1 MRIKITLYSILLQ
14 ERTRTH
20 ETQQQVPKSAAG
32 AGALLHRTA
41 HLGFRRHPPPNEF
54 LSGGSGTQDDPWLIS
69 TAADLKALADY
80 INSGN
85 AADCDADAD
94 VCGGIGNFHGYYF
107 KQTADIDLQGI
118 ENWEPIGYSGGDN
131 LYFAGNYDGGN
142 YKICNAV
149 STGKQDSEGYST
161 AGIFGWVAFG
171 SVSNLHVEN
180 ATFSASGNQTYAFVG
195 GLAAVANFATITNCS
210 VTDSTLISST
220 TSYNTSAGG
229 FVGDSGNSVFS
240 QCAATGNQVN
250 STSYSGGF
258 LGELDDDDSDGASPS
273 SFTDCYVASSSV
285 TSGST
290 DSCDVGIAGGFCGSV
305 TNENLILENCFVF
318 NTNIAISDEN
328 RATLNSV
335 GIFAGRLNTN
345 GSSYTAKVTIT
356 NCYYG
361 KNRLVLGS
369 SGDSVDVDHNLEKT
383 AEEFAD
389 GTVTGLLGSSF
400 ANGGGFPIL
409 GSSPADYTAVD
420 AALAEANELD
430 RTLYTDLSAVDTAV
444 ANVVR
449 GYGIARQS
457 EVDAMAQAIRD
468 AVKNLVLKGADY
480 TAVDA
485 AIAKANALNK
495 DDYTNFTAVQAAIDA
510 VDRTKDITQQSE
522 VDAMAAAIQS
532 ALAALE
538 KKPAPTAAPTAV
550 PTAAPTQAPQ
560 ESTAPA
566 ATQAPTPAPTTAPTA
581 APTAT
586 PAPQAVS
593 AIPATGD
600 GANIALLWVMLVV
613 SGGAALWIGRKKG

>member
-1 MRIKITLYSILLQ
+1 MTLYSILLQ
-14 ERTRTH
+14 ERTRPH

-80 INSGN
+80 INSGK
-85 AADCDADAD
+85 AADCDIDG
-94 VCGGIGNFHGYYF
+94 CGEDIGNFHGYYF
-107 KQTADIDLQGI
+107 KQTADIDLQGAA
-118 ENWEPIGYSGGDN
+118 WDPIGYSDESGF
-131 LYFAGNYDGGN
+131 YFSGHYDGGN
-142 YKICNAV
+142 HVIRNAV
-149 STGKQDSEGYST
+149 SSGITDNGYT
-161 AGIFGWVAFG
+161 LAGIFGSVYFG
-171 SVSNLHVEN
+171 SISNLHIENVE
-180 ATFSASGNQTYAFVG
+180 FSAEGNNKQAFAG
-195 GLAAVANFATITNCS
+195 GLAGIVLDSEITNCS
-210 VTDSTLISST
+210 VSGSKLSS
-220 TSYNTSAGG
+220 SRAPSNSNRAGG
-229 FVGDSGNSVFS
+229 LVGLSSVGKFTK
-240 QCAATGNQVN
+240 CASVNNQIQ
-250 STSYSGGF
+250 SSEYCGGF
-258 LGELDDDDSDGASPS
+258 IGELDDSYASGSS
-273 SFTDCYVASSSV
+273 SFTDCYVANSTVTASSSNV
-285 TSGST
+285 QNSN
-290 DSCDVGIAGGFCGSV
+290 CVGGFCGQV
-305 TNENLILENCFVF
+305 TEEILSLTNCFIYNTQVSIAADSQYNF
-318 NTNIAISDEN
+318 N
-328 RATLNSV
+328 RV
-335 GIFAGRLNTN
+335 GAFVGCLQTN
-345 GSSYTAKVTIT
+345 GSDYTAKIFTT
-356 NCYYG
+356 NCYQGNVTVTPGRY
-361 KNRLVLGS
+361 NTLTEDTS
-369 SGDSVDVDHNLEKT
+369 TEKT

-400 ANGGGFPIL
+400 ANGSGFPIL

-420 AALAEANELD
+420 AALTKAA
-430 RTLYTDLSAVDTAV
+430 DTAQNRDDYTNFSDV
-444 ANVVR
+444 DAAVNAVVR
-449 GYGIARQS
+449 GYDRTHQS
-457 EVDAMAQAIRD
+457 EVDAMAQAILNALEHLTR
-468 AVKNLVLKGADY
+468 KGADY

-495 DDYTNFTAVQAAIDA
+495 DDYTNFAAVQAAIDA

-522 VDAMAAAIQS
+522 VDAMAADIQR

-613 SGGAALWIGRKKG
+613 SGGVALWIGRKKG

>member
-1 MRIKITLYSILLQ
+1 M
-14 ERTRTH
+14 
-20 ETQQQVPKSAAG
+20 
-32 AGALLHRTA
+32 
-41 HLGFRRHPPPNEF
+41 
-54 LSGGSGTQDDPWLIS
+54 SGGSGTQDDPWLIS
-69 TAADLKALADY
+69 TAADLKALAD
-80 INSGN
+80 ILNSGN
-85 AADCDADAD
+85 ASTYDAHGDDCGA
-94 VCGGIGNFHGYYF
+94 GNFHGYYF

-118 ENWEPIGYSGGDN
+118 ENWEPIGYNGST
-131 LYFAGNYDGGN
+131 YFAGNYDGNG
-142 YKICNAV
+142 YIIRNAK
-149 STGKQDSEGYST
+149 STGKVDVDGYAT

-171 SVSNLHVEN
+171 SVSNLYIEN
-180 ATFSASGNQTYAFVG
+180 VTFSAAGDGNYAYAG
-195 GLAAVANFATITNCS
+195 GLAGTVYASEITNCS
-210 VTDSTLISST
+210 VSNSKISST
-220 TSYNTSAGG
+220 ATYNSNNCAGG
-229 FVGDSGNSVFS
+229 LAGYFVGSTFSKCAANNNSV
-240 QCAATGNQVN
+240 T

-258 LGELDDDDSDGASPS
+258 VGEQDDDYEGVDASK
-273 SFTDCYVASSSV
+273 FVDCYVA
-285 TSGST
+285 GST
-290 DSCDVGIAGGFCGSV
+290 VNVSSPNSNGFSMAGGFCGEV
-305 TNENLILENCFVF
+305 TGDVLDLTNCFVYDTAVSVTAD
-318 NTNIAISDEN
+318 NMT
-328 RATLNSV
+328 TLNSI
-335 GIFAGRLNTN
+335 GIFAGNLYKNSPYSAKITTN
-345 GSSYTAKVTIT
+345 

-361 KNRLVLGS
+361 KVTLTPGS
-369 SGDSVDVDHNLEKT
+369 NNEPVKDTSTEKT
-383 AEEFAD
+383 AEEFAN
-389 GTVTGLLGSSF
+389 GTVANLLGEAF
-400 ANGGGFPIL
+400 ANGNGFPVL

-420 AALAEANELD
+420 AALAKANELD

-485 AIAKANALNK
+485 AITKANALNP
-495 DDYTNFTAVQAAIDA
+495 DDYTNFAAVQTAIDA
-510 VDRTKDITQQSE
+510 VDRTKDITKQSE

-593 AIPATGD
+593 TIPATGD

>member
-1 MRIKITLYSILLQ
+1 MTLYSILLQ

-80 INSGN
+80 INSGK
-85 AADCDADAD
+85 AIDCDIDG
-94 VCGGIGNFHGYYF
+94 CGEDIGNFHGYYF
-107 KQTADIDLQGI
+107 KQTADIDLQGAA
-118 ENWEPIGYSGGDN
+118 WDPIGYSDESGF
-131 LYFAGNYDGGN
+131 YFSGHYDGGN
-142 YKICNAV
+142 HVIRNAV
-149 STGKQDSEGYST
+149 SSGITDNGYT
-161 AGIFGWVAFG
+161 LAGIFGSVYFG
-171 SVSNLHVEN
+171 SISNLHIEKVE
-180 ATFSASGNQTYAFVG
+180 FSAVGGNDQAFAG
-195 GLAAVANFATITNCS
+195 GLAGIVLDSEIANCS
-210 VTDSTLISST
+210 VSGSKLSSSRAPFNNNRAGGLVGLSSGGKFT
-220 TSYNTSAGG
+220 KCASVNNEIRATSYCGG
-229 FVGDSGNSVFS
+229 FVG
-240 QCAATGNQVN
+240 
-250 STSYSGGF
+250 
-258 LGELDDDDSDGASPS
+258 ELDDSYANGSS
-273 SFTDCYVASSSV
+273 SFTDCYVSNSTVTASS
-285 TSGST
+285 TNAQ
-290 DSCDVGIAGGFCGSV
+290 DSNCVGGFCGQV
-305 TNENLILENCFVF
+305 TEEILSLTNCFIY
-318 NTNIAISDEN
+318 NTQVSIAADSQYNFDGTG
-328 RATLNSV
+328 AFV
-335 GIFAGRLNTN
+335 GYLQTN
-345 GSSYTAKVTIT
+345 GGSYTAKIDIT

-361 KNRLVLGS
+361 KINLVPGR
-369 SGDSVDVDHNLEKT
+369 SGISNSVYVDDERELEKT

-444 ANVVR
+444 ANVAR

-485 AIAKANALNK
+485 AITKANALNP
-495 DDYTNFTAVQAAIDA
+495 DDYTNFAAVQTAIDA
-510 VDRTKDITQQSE
+510 VDRTKDITKQSE

>member
-1 MRIKITLYSILLQ
+1 MTLYSILLQ
-14 ERTRTH
+14 ERTRPH
-20 ETQQQVPKSAAG
+20 ETQQQVPKSAAD

-41 HLGFRRHPPPNEF
+41 YLGFRRHPPPNEF

-80 INSGN
+80 VNNGD
-85 AADCDADAD
+85 ATDCDADAD
-94 VCGGIGNFHGYYF
+94 VCGGVGNFHGYYF
-107 KQTADIDLQGI
+107 KQTADIDLQGV
-118 ENWEPIGYSGGDN
+118 EWDPIGYSDESGF
-131 LYFAGNYDGGN
+131 YFSGHYDGGN
-142 YKICNAV
+142 HVIRNAV
-149 STGKQDSEGYST
+149 SSGITDNGYT
-161 AGIFGWVAFG
+161 LAGIFGSVYFG
-171 SVSNLHVEN
+171 SISNLHIENVE
-180 ATFSASGNQTYAFVG
+180 FSAEGNNKQAFAG
-195 GLAAVANFATITNCS
+195 GLAGIVLDSEITNCS
-210 VTDSTLISST
+210 VSGSKLSS
-220 TSYNTSAGG
+220 SRAPSNSNRAGG
-229 FVGDSGNSVFS
+229 LVGLSSVGKFTK
-240 QCAATGNQVN
+240 CASVNNQIQ
-250 STSYSGGF
+250 SSEYCGGF
-258 LGELDDDDSDGASPS
+258 IGELDDSYANGSS
-273 SFTDCYVASSSV
+273 SFTDCYVANSTVTASSSNV
-285 TSGST
+285 QNSN
-290 DSCDVGIAGGFCGSV
+290 CVGGFCGQV
-305 TNENLILENCFVF
+305 TEEILSLTNCFIYNTQVSIAADSQYNF
-318 NTNIAISDEN
+318 N
-328 RATLNSV
+328 RV
-335 GIFAGRLNTN
+335 GAFVGCLQTN
-345 GSSYTAKVTIT
+345 GGSYTAKIFTT
-356 NCYYG
+356 NCYQGNVTVTPGRY
-361 KNRLVLGS
+361 NTLTEDTS
-369 SGDSVDVDHNLEKT
+369 TEKT
-383 AEEFAD
+383 AEEFAN
-389 GTVTGLLGSSF
+389 GTVANRLGEAF
-400 ANGGGFPIL
+400 TNGNGFPVL

-468 AVKNLVLKGADY
+468 ALAHLTRKGADY

-485 AIAKANALNK
+485 AITKANALNK
-495 DDYTNFTAVQAAIDA
+495 DDYTNFAAVQAAIDA

-522 VDAMAAAIQS
+522 VDTMAADIQR

>member
-1 MRIKITLYSILLQ
+1 M
-14 ERTRTH
+14 
-20 ETQQQVPKSAAG
+20 
-32 AGALLHRTA
+32 
-41 HLGFRRHPPPNEF
+41 
-54 LSGGSGTQDDPWLIS
+54 SGGNGTQDAPWLIS
-69 TAADLKALADY
+69 TAADLKALAD
-80 INSGN
+80 ILNSGN
-85 AADCDADAD
+85 ASTYDAHGDDCGA
-94 VCGGIGNFHGYYF
+94 GNFHGYYF

-118 ENWEPIGYSGGDN
+118 ENWEPIGYNGST
-131 LYFAGNYDGGN
+131 YFAGNYDGNG
-142 YKICNAV
+142 YIIRNAK
-149 STGKQDSEGYST
+149 STGKVDVDGYAT

-171 SVSNLHVEN
+171 SVSNLHIEN
-180 ATFSASGNQTYAFVG
+180 ITFSAAGDGNYAYAG
-195 GLAAVANFATITNCS
+195 GLAGTVYASEITNCS
-210 VTDSTLISST
+210 VSNSKISST
-220 TSYNTSAGG
+220 ATYNSNNCAGG
-229 FVGDSGNSVFS
+229 LAGYFVGSTFSKCAANNNSV
-240 QCAATGNQVN
+240 T

-258 LGELDDDDSDGASPS
+258 VGEQDDDYEGVDASK
-273 SFTDCYVASSSV
+273 FVDCYVA
-285 TSGST
+285 GST
-290 DSCDVGIAGGFCGSV
+290 VNVSSPNSNGFSMAGGFCGEV
-305 TNENLILENCFVF
+305 TGDVLDLTNCFVYDTAVSVTAD
-318 NTNIAISDEN
+318 NMT
-328 RATLNSV
+328 TLNSI
-335 GIFAGRLNTN
+335 GIFAGNLYKNSPYSAKITTN
-345 GSSYTAKVTIT
+345 

-361 KNRLVLGS
+361 KVTLTPGS
-369 SGDSVDVDHNLEKT
+369 NNEPVKDTSTEKT

-400 ANGGGFPIL
+400 ANGNGFPIL

-457 EVDAMAQAIRD
+457 EVVAMAQAIRD

-485 AIAKANALNK
+485 AITKANALNP
-495 DDYTNFTAVQAAIDA
+495 DDYTNFAAVQTAIDA

-581 APTAT
+581 APAAT

>member
-1 MRIKITLYSILLQ
+1 M
-14 ERTRTH
+14 
-20 ETQQQVPKSAAG
+20 
-32 AGALLHRTA
+32 
-41 HLGFRRHPPPNEF
+41 
-54 LSGGSGTQDDPWLIS
+54 SGGSGTQDDPWLIS
-69 TAADLKALADY
+69 TAADLKALAD
-80 INSGN
+80 ILNSGN
-85 AADCDADAD
+85 ASTYDAHGDDCGA
-94 VCGGIGNFHGYYF
+94 GNFHGYYF

-118 ENWEPIGYSGGDN
+118 ENWEPIGYNGST
-131 LYFAGNYDGGN
+131 YFAGNYDGNG
-142 YKICNAV
+142 YIIRNAK
-149 STGKQDSEGYST
+149 STGKVDVDGYAT

-171 SVSNLHVEN
+171 SVSNLHIEN
-180 ATFSASGNQTYAFVG
+180 VTFSAAGDGNYAYAG
-195 GLAAVANFATITNCS
+195 GLAGTVYASEITNCS
-210 VTDSTLISST
+210 VSNSKISST
-220 TSYNTSAGG
+220 ATYNSNNCAGG
-229 FVGDSGNSVFS
+229 LAGYFVGSTFSKCAANNNSV
-240 QCAATGNQVN
+240 T

-258 LGELDDDDSDGASPS
+258 VGEQDDDYEGVDASK
-273 SFTDCYVASSSV
+273 FVDCYVA
-285 TSGST
+285 GST
-290 DSCDVGIAGGFCGSV
+290 VNVSSPNSNGFSMAGGFCGEV
-305 TNENLILENCFVF
+305 TGDVLDLTNCFVYDTAVSVTAD
-318 NTNIAISDEN
+318 NMT
-328 RATLNSV
+328 TLNSI
-335 GIFAGRLNTN
+335 GIFAGNLYKNSPYSAKITTN
-345 GSSYTAKVTIT
+345 

-361 KNRLVLGS
+361 KVALTPGS
-369 SGDSVDVDHNLEKT
+369 NNEPVKDTSTEKT

-400 ANGGGFPIL
+400 ANGSGFPIL

-420 AALAEANELD
+420 AALTKAA
-430 RTLYTDLSAVDTAV
+430 DTAQNRDDYTNFSDV
-444 ANVVR
+444 DAAVNAVVR
-449 GYGIARQS
+449 GYDRTHQS

-485 AIAKANALNK
+485 AITKANALNK
-495 DDYTNFTAVQAAIDA
+495 DDYTNFAAVQAAIDA
-510 VDRTKDITQQSE
+510 VDRTKDITQQSK

>member
-1 MRIKITLYSILLQ
+1 M
-14 ERTRTH
+14 
-20 ETQQQVPKSAAG
+20 
-32 AGALLHRTA
+32 
-41 HLGFRRHPPPNEF
+41 
-54 LSGGSGTQDDPWLIS
+54 SGGNGTQDDPWLIS
-69 TAADLKALADY
+69 TAADLKALAD
-80 INSGN
+80 ILNSGN
-85 AADCDADAD
+85 ASTYDAHGDDCGA
-94 VCGGIGNFHGYYF
+94 GNFHGYYF

-118 ENWEPIGYSGGDN
+118 ENWEPIGYNGST
-131 LYFAGNYDGGN
+131 YFAGNYDGNG
-142 YKICNAV
+142 YIIRNAK
-149 STGKQDSEGYST
+149 STGKVDVDGYAT

-171 SVSNLHVEN
+171 SVSNLHIEN
-180 ATFSASGNQTYAFVG
+180 VTFSAAGDGNYAYAG
-195 GLAAVANFATITNCS
+195 GLAGTVYASEITNCS
-210 VTDSTLISST
+210 VSNSKISST
-220 TSYNTSAGG
+220 ATYNSNNCAGG
-229 FVGDSGNSVFS
+229 LAGYFVGSTFSKCAANNNSV
-240 QCAATGNQVN
+240 T

-258 LGELDDDDSDGASPS
+258 VGEQDDDYEGVDASK
-273 SFTDCYVASSSV
+273 FVDCYVA
-285 TSGST
+285 GST
-290 DSCDVGIAGGFCGSV
+290 VNVSSPNSNGFSMAGGFCGEV
-305 TNENLILENCFVF
+305 TGDVLDLTNCFVYDTAVSVTTD
-318 NTNIAISDEN
+318 NMT
-328 RATLNSV
+328 TLNSI
-335 GIFAGRLNTN
+335 GIFAGNLYKNSPYSAKITTN
-345 GSSYTAKVTIT
+345 

-361 KNRLVLGS
+361 KVTLTPGS
-369 SGDSVDVDHNLEKT
+369 NNEPVKDTSTEKT

-389 GTVTGLLGSSF
+389 GTVANLLGEAF
-400 ANGGGFPIL
+400 ANGNGFPIL

-485 AIAKANALNK
+485 AITKANALNK
-495 DDYTNFTAVQAAIDA
+495 DDYTNFAAVQAAIDA

-522 VDAMAAAIQS
+522 VDAMAADIQR

-538 KKPAPTAAPTAV
+538 KKPAPTAAPTTV

>member
-80 INSGN
+80 INDDTHPAN
-85 AADCDADAD
+85 AYDADG
-94 VCGGIGNFHGYYF
+94 CGLGNFHGYYF
-107 KQTADIDLQGI
+107 KQTADIDLQGAA
-118 ENWEPIGYSGGDN
+118 WDPIGYSDESHF
-131 LYFAGNYDGGN
+131 YFSGHYDGGN
-142 YKICNAV
+142 HVIRNAV
-149 STGKQDSEGYST
+149 SSGITDNGYT
-161 AGIFGWVAFG
+161 LAGIFGSVYFG
-171 SVSNLHVEN
+171 SISNLHIENVE
-180 ATFSASGNQTYAFVG
+180 FSAEGNNDQAFAG
-195 GLAAVANFATITNCS
+195 GLAGIVLDSEIANCS
-210 VTDSTLISST
+210 VSGSKLSSSRIPGNSNRAGGLVGLSSVGKFTKCASVNNEIKT
-220 TSYNTSAGG
+220 TSYGGG
-229 FVGDSGNSVFS
+229 FVG
-240 QCAATGNQVN
+240 
-250 STSYSGGF
+250 
-258 LGELDDDDSDGASPS
+258 ELDDEYADGSS
-273 SFTDCYVASSSV
+273 SFVDCYVADSSV
-285 TSGST
+285 TASST
-290 DSCDVGIAGGFCGSV
+290 NKQNSNCVGGFCGQV
-305 TNENLILENCFVF
+305 TEEILSLTNCFIYNTQVSIAADSQYNF
-318 NTNIAISDEN
+318 N
-328 RATLNSV
+328 RV
-335 GIFAGRLNTN
+335 GAFVGYLQTN
-345 GSSYTAKVTIT
+345 GDSYTAKIIT
-356 NCYYG
+356 NNCYRG
-361 KNRLVLGS
+361 TVTVTPGS
-369 SGDSVDVDHNLEKT
+369 HNTLTEDTSTEKT
-383 AEEFAD
+383 AEEFAN
-389 GTVTGLLGSSF
+389 GTVASLLGGSF
-400 ANGGGFPIL
+400 MNGNGFPIL

-420 AALAEANELD
+420 AALAEVANKAPNRD
-430 RTLYTDLSAVDTAV
+430 NYANFSDVDTAV
-444 ANVVR
+444 NAVVR

-457 EVDAMAQAIRD
+457 EVDAMAQTIQD
-468 AVKNLVLKGADY
+468 ALAHLSLKGADY

-485 AIAKANALNK
+485 AITKANALNK
-495 DDYTNFTAVQAAIDA
+495 DDYTNFAAVQAAIDA

-566 ATQAPTPAPTTAPTA
+566 ATPAPTPAPTTAPTA
-581 APTAT
+581 APIAT

-593 AIPATGD
+593 TIPATGD

>member
-1 MRIKITLYSILLQ
+1 MTLYSILLQ

-20 ETQQQVPKSAAG
+20 ETQQQVPKSAAD

-41 HLGFRRHPPPNEF
+41 HLGFRRHPPNEF

-85 AADCDADAD
+85 ATDCDAD
-94 VCGGIGNFHGYYF
+94 CNTYGNFHGYYF
-107 KQTADIDLQGI
+107 KQTADIDLQGAAW
-118 ENWEPIGYSGGDN
+118 NPIGYSDNAGACFSGHYDGDN
-131 LYFAGNYDGGN
+131 HV
-142 YKICNAV
+142 ICNAI
-149 STGKQDSEGYST
+149 SSGLTDNGYT
-161 AGIFGWVAFG
+161 FAGIFGFVWNG
-171 SVSNLHVEN
+171 SVSNLHIEN
-180 ATFSASGNQTYAFVG
+180 VTFSAAGDGNYAFAG
-195 GLAAVANFATITNCS
+195 GLVGAVYASEITNCS
-210 VTDSTLISST
+210 VSNSKISSN
-220 TSYNTSAGG
+220 TSYNNNNCAGG
-229 FVGDSGNSVFS
+229 LVGYSIGSTFS
-240 QCAATGNQVN
+240 KCAANNNIVT

-258 LGELDDDDSDGASPS
+258 VGEQDDDYEGVDASK
-273 SFTDCYVASSSV
+273 FVDCYVA
-285 TSGST
+285 GST
-290 DSCDVGIAGGFCGSV
+290 VNVSAPSSNGFSMAGGFCGEV
-305 TNENLILENCFVF
+305 TNDVLDLTNCFVYD
-318 NTNIAISDEN
+318 TAISVTADN
-328 RATLNSV
+328 NAVLNSV
-335 GIFAGRLNTN
+335 GTFAGGLYTNTHTTPP
-345 GSSYTAKVTIT
+345 YYATVTT
-356 NCYYG
+356 NNCYYG
-361 KNRLVLGS
+361 KVTLTPGS
-369 SGDSVDVDHNLEKT
+369 NPDTIKDTSTEKT
-383 AEEFAD
+383 AEEFAN
-389 GTVTGLLGSSF
+389 GTVANRLGEAF
-400 ANGGGFPIL
+400 TNGNGFPIL
-409 GSSPADYTAVD
+409 GSSPANYTAVD

-449 GYGIARQS
+449 GYDRTHQS

-485 AIAKANALNK
+485 AITKANALNK
-495 DDYTNFTAVQAAIDA
+495 DDYTNFAAVQAAIDA

-522 VDAMAAAIQS
+522 VDTMAADIQR

>member
-1 MRIKITLYSILLQ
+1 MTLYSILLQ

-20 ETQQQVPKSAAG
+20 ETQQQVPKSAAD

-107 KQTADIDLQGI
+107 KQTADIDLQGV
-118 ENWEPIGYSGGDN
+118 EWDPIGYDGEEGS
-131 LYFAGNYDGGN
+131 YFAGNYDGSN
-142 YKICNAV
+142 YVIRNAAFD
-149 STGKQDSEGYST
+149 GKDNDSRNCV
-161 AGIFGWVAFG
+161 GIFGWVYQG
-171 SVSNLHVEN
+171 SVSNLHIEN
-180 ATFSASGNQTYAFVG
+180 VAFSSSGFASQYVG
-195 GLAAVANFATITNCS
+195 GLAGVVFDSSITNCS
-210 VTDSTLISST
+210 VKNSTLSSARTIRNTTRAGALIASVAGGTIKECSAENNQVIS
-220 TSYNTSAGG
+220 TSYAGG
-229 FVGDSGNSVFS
+229 LIAEQDDDNSDGPTTFTNCYV
-240 QCAATGNQVN
+240 VN
-250 STSYSGGF
+250 STVTASAEES
-258 LGELDDDDSDGASPS
+258 DDVV
-273 SFTDCYVASSSV
+273 F
-285 TSGST
+285 
-290 DSCDVGIAGGFCGSV
+290 GGFCGFV
-305 TNENLILENCFVF
+305 NGDDLNLTNCFVYD
-318 NTNIAISDEN
+318 TAISIAD
-328 RATLNSV
+328 NSQNSHDHF
-335 GIFAGRLNTN
+335 GIFAGDLYRNLPN
-345 GSSYTAKVTIT
+345 YTATIT
-356 NCYYG
+356 TNNCYYG
-361 KNRLVLGS
+361 KVTLPLGS
-369 SGDSVDVDHNLEKT
+369 NIEPVKDTSTEKT
-383 AEEFAD
+383 AEEFAN
-389 GTVTGLLGSSF
+389 GTVANLLGEAF
-400 ANGGGFPIL
+400 TNGNGFPIL

-444 ANVVR
+444 ANVAR

-485 AIAKANALNK
+485 AITKANALNK
-495 DDYTNFTAVQAAIDA
+495 DDYTNFAAVQAAIDA
-510 VDRTKDITQQSE
+510 VDRTKDITQQSK

-593 AIPATGD
+593 TIPATGD

>member
-1 MRIKITLYSILLQ
+1 M
-14 ERTRTH
+14 
-20 ETQQQVPKSAAG
+20 
-32 AGALLHRTA
+32 
-41 HLGFRRHPPPNEF
+41 
-54 LSGGSGTQDDPWLIS
+54 SGGSGTQDDPWLIS
-69 TAADLKALADY
+69 TAADLKALANY
-80 INSGN
+80 INSGK
-85 AADCDADAD
+85 AADCDIDG
-94 VCGGIGNFHGYYF
+94 CGEDIGNFHGYYF
-107 KQTADIDLQGI
+107 KQTADIDLQGV
-118 ENWEPIGYSGGDN
+118 EWDPIGYDGEENS
-131 LYFAGNYDGGN
+131 YFAGNYDGSN
-142 YKICNAV
+142 YVIRNAAFD
-149 STGKQDSEGYST
+149 GKDNDSRNCV
-161 AGIFGWVAFG
+161 GIFGWVYQG
-171 SVSNLHVEN
+171 SVSNLHIEN
-180 ATFSASGNQTYAFVG
+180 VAFSSSGFASQYVG
-195 GLAAVANFATITNCS
+195 GLAGVVFDSSITNCS
-210 VTDSTLISST
+210 VKNSTLSSARTIRNTTRAGALIASVAGGTIKECSAENNQVIS
-220 TSYNTSAGG
+220 TSYAGG
-229 FVGDSGNSVFS
+229 LIAEQDDDNSDGPTTFTNCYV
-240 QCAATGNQVN
+240 VN
-250 STSYSGGF
+250 STVTASAEES
-258 LGELDDDDSDGASPS
+258 DDVV
-273 SFTDCYVASSSV
+273 F
-285 TSGST
+285 
-290 DSCDVGIAGGFCGSV
+290 GGFCGFV
-305 TNENLILENCFVF
+305 NGDDLNLTNCFVYD
-318 NTNIAISDEN
+318 TAISIAD
-328 RATLNSV
+328 NSQNSHDHF
-335 GIFAGRLNTN
+335 GIFAGDLYRNLPN
-345 GSSYTAKVTIT
+345 YTATIT
-356 NCYYG
+356 TNNCYYG
-361 KNRLVLGS
+361 KVTLPLGS
-369 SGDSVDVDHNLEKT
+369 NIEPVKDTSTEKT

-389 GTVTGLLGSSF
+389 GTVTGLLGASF
-400 ANGGGFPIL
+400 ANGSGFPIL

-485 AIAKANALNK
+485 AITKANALNP
-495 DDYTNFTAVQAAIDA
+495 DDYTNFAAVQTAIDA

>member
-1 MRIKITLYSILLQ
+1 M
-14 ERTRTH
+14 
-20 ETQQQVPKSAAG
+20 
-32 AGALLHRTA
+32 
-41 HLGFRRHPPPNEF
+41 
-54 LSGGSGTQDDPWLIS
+54 SGGSGTQDDPWLIS

-107 KQTADIDLQGI
+107 KQTADIDLQGV
-118 ENWEPIGYSGGDN
+118 EWDPIGYDGEENS
-131 LYFAGNYDGGN
+131 YFAGNYDGSN
-142 YKICNAV
+142 YVIRNAAFD
-149 STGKQDSEGYST
+149 GKDNDSRNCV
-161 AGIFGWVAFG
+161 GIFGWVYQG
-171 SVSNLHVEN
+171 SVSNLHIEN
-180 ATFSASGNQTYAFVG
+180 VAFSSSGFASQYVG
-195 GLAAVANFATITNCS
+195 GLAGVVFDSSITNCS
-210 VTDSTLISST
+210 VKNSTLSSARTIRNTTRAGALIASVAGGTIKECSAENNQVIS
-220 TSYNTSAGG
+220 TSYAGG
-229 FVGDSGNSVFS
+229 LIAEQDDDNSDGPTTFTNCYV
-240 QCAATGNQVN
+240 VN
-250 STSYSGGF
+250 STVTASAEES
-258 LGELDDDDSDGASPS
+258 DDVV
-273 SFTDCYVASSSV
+273 F
-285 TSGST
+285 
-290 DSCDVGIAGGFCGSV
+290 GGFCGFV
-305 TNENLILENCFVF
+305 NGDDLNLTNCFVYD
-318 NTNIAISDEN
+318 TAISIAD
-328 RATLNSV
+328 NSQNSHDHF
-335 GIFAGRLNTN
+335 GIFAGDLYRNLPN
-345 GSSYTAKVTIT
+345 YTATIT
-356 NCYYG
+356 TNNCYYG
-361 KNRLVLGS
+361 KVTLPLGS
-369 SGDSVDVDHNLEKT
+369 NIEPVKDTSTEKT

-389 GTVTGLLGSSF
+389 GTVTRLLGASF

-449 GYGIARQS
+449 GYDRTRQS
-457 EVDAMAQAIRD
+457 DVDAMAQTILNALEHLTR
-468 AVKNLVLKGADY
+468 KGADY

-485 AIAKANALNK
+485 AITKANALNK

-522 VDAMAAAIQS
+522 VDAMAAAIQR

>member
-1 MRIKITLYSILLQ
+1 M
-14 ERTRTH
+14 
-20 ETQQQVPKSAAG
+20 
-32 AGALLHRTA
+32 
-41 HLGFRRHPPPNEF
+41 
-54 LSGGSGTQDDPWLIS
+54 SGGNGTQDDPWLIS

-85 AADCDADAD
+85 AADCDAD

-107 KQTADIDLQGI
+107 KQTADIDLQGV
-118 ENWEPIGYSGGDN
+118 EWDPIGYDGEENS
-131 LYFAGNYDGGN
+131 YFAGNYDGSN
-142 YKICNAV
+142 YVIRNAAFD
-149 STGKQDSEGYST
+149 GKDNDSRNCV
-161 AGIFGWVAFG
+161 GIFGWVYQG
-171 SVSNLHVEN
+171 SVSNLHIEN
-180 ATFSASGNQTYAFVG
+180 VAFSSSGFESQYVG
-195 GLAAVANFATITNCS
+195 GLAGVVFDSSITNCS
-210 VTDSTLISST
+210 VKNSTLNSARTIRNTTRAGALIASVAGGTIKECSAENNQVIS
-220 TSYNTSAGG
+220 TSYAGG
-229 FVGDSGNSVFS
+229 LIAEQDDDNSDGPTTFTNCYV
-240 QCAATGNQVN
+240 VN
-250 STSYSGGF
+250 STVTASAEES
-258 LGELDDDDSDGASPS
+258 DDVV
-273 SFTDCYVASSSV
+273 F
-285 TSGST
+285 
-290 DSCDVGIAGGFCGSV
+290 GGFCGFV
-305 TNENLILENCFVF
+305 NGDDLNLTNCFVYD
-318 NTNIAISDEN
+318 TAISIAD
-328 RATLNSV
+328 NSQNSHDHF
-335 GIFAGRLNTN
+335 GIFAGDLYRNLPN
-345 GSSYTAKVTIT
+345 YTATIT
-356 NCYYG
+356 TNNCYYG
-361 KNRLVLGS
+361 KVTLPLGS
-369 SGDSVDVDHNLEKT
+369 NIEPVKDTSTEKT
-383 AEEFAD
+383 VEEFAD

-468 AVKNLVLKGADY
+468 AVKNLVRKGADY

-485 AIAKANALNK
+485 AIAKADTLNK
-495 DDYTNFTAVQAAIDA
+495 DDYTNFTAVQTAIDA

>member
-1 MRIKITLYSILLQ
+1 MTLYSILLQ
-14 ERTRTH
+14 ERTRPH

-32 AGALLHRTA
+32 AGALLHRAA

-107 KQTADIDLQGI
+107 KQTADIDLQGV
-118 ENWEPIGYSGGDN
+118 EWDPIGYDGEENS
-131 LYFAGNYDGGN
+131 YFAGNYDGSN
-142 YKICNAV
+142 YVIRNAAFD
-149 STGKQDSEGYST
+149 GKDNDSRNCV
-161 AGIFGWVAFG
+161 GIFGWVYQG
-171 SVSNLHVEN
+171 SVSNLHIEN
-180 ATFSASGNQTYAFVG
+180 VAFSSSGFASQYVG
-195 GLAAVANFATITNCS
+195 GLAGVVFDSSITNCS
-210 VTDSTLISST
+210 VKNSTLSSARTIRNTTRAGALIASVAGGTIKECSAENNQVIS
-220 TSYNTSAGG
+220 TSYAGG
-229 FVGDSGNSVFS
+229 LIAEQDDDNSDGPTTFTNCYV
-240 QCAATGNQVN
+240 VN
-250 STSYSGGF
+250 STVTASAEES
-258 LGELDDDDSDGASPS
+258 DDVV
-273 SFTDCYVASSSV
+273 F
-285 TSGST
+285 
-290 DSCDVGIAGGFCGSV
+290 GGFCGFV
-305 TNENLILENCFVF
+305 NGDDLNLTNCFVYD
-318 NTNIAISDEN
+318 TAISIAD
-328 RATLNSV
+328 NSQNSHDHF
-335 GIFAGRLNTN
+335 GIFAGDLYRNLPN
-345 GSSYTAKVTIT
+345 YTATIT
-356 NCYYG
+356 TNNCYYG
-361 KNRLVLGS
+361 KVTLPLGS
-369 SGDSVDVDHNLEKT
+369 NIEPVKDTSTEKT
-383 AEEFAD
+383 AEEFAN
-389 GTVTGLLGSSF
+389 GTVKNLLGEAF
-400 ANGGGFPIL
+400 TNGNGFPVL

-457 EVDAMAQAIRD
+457 EVNAMAQAIRD

-485 AIAKANALNK
+485 AITKANALNP
-495 DDYTNFTAVQAAIDA
+495 DDYTNFAAVQTAIDA
-510 VDRTKDITQQSE
+510 VDRTKDITQQSK

-550 PTAAPTQAPQ
+550 PTAAPTAAPTQAPQ

-593 AIPATGD
+593 TIPATGD

>member
-1 MRIKITLYSILLQ
+1 MTLYSILLQ
-14 ERTRTH
+14 ERTRPH

-32 AGALLHRTA
+32 AGALLHRAA

-107 KQTADIDLQGI
+107 KQTADIDLQGV
-118 ENWEPIGYSGGDN
+118 EWDPIGYDGEEGS
-131 LYFAGNYDGGN
+131 YFAGNYDGSN
-142 YKICNAV
+142 YVIRNAAFD
-149 STGKQDSEGYST
+149 GKDNDSRNCV
-161 AGIFGWVAFG
+161 GIFGWVYQG
-171 SVSNLHVEN
+171 SVSNLHIEN
-180 ATFSASGNQTYAFVG
+180 VAFSSSGFASQYVG
-195 GLAAVANFATITNCS
+195 GLAGVVFDSSITNCS
-210 VTDSTLISST
+210 VKNSTLSSARTIRNTTRAGALIASVAGGTIKECSAENNQVIS
-220 TSYNTSAGG
+220 TSYAGG
-229 FVGDSGNSVFS
+229 LIAEQDDDNSDGPTTFTNCYV
-240 QCAATGNQVN
+240 VN
-250 STSYSGGF
+250 STVTASAEES
-258 LGELDDDDSDGASPS
+258 DDVV
-273 SFTDCYVASSSV
+273 F
-285 TSGST
+285 
-290 DSCDVGIAGGFCGSV
+290 GGFCGFV
-305 TNENLILENCFVF
+305 NGDDLNLTNCFVYD
-318 NTNIAISDEN
+318 TAISIAD
-328 RATLNSV
+328 NSQNSHDHF
-335 GIFAGRLNTN
+335 GIFAGDLYRNLPN
-345 GSSYTAKVTIT
+345 YTATIT
-356 NCYYG
+356 TNNCYYG
-361 KNRLVLGS
+361 KVTLPLGS
-369 SGDSVDVDHNLEKT
+369 NIEPVKDTSTEKT
-383 AEEFAD
+383 VEEFAD
-389 GTVTGLLGSSF
+389 GTVTGLLGASF
-400 ANGGGFPIL
+400 ANGNGFPIL
-409 GSSPADYTAVD
+409 GSSPADYTSVD

-468 AVKNLVLKGADY
+468 ALEHLTRKGANYAD
-480 TAVDA
+480 VDA
-485 AIAKANALNK
+485 AITKANALNK
-495 DDYTNFTAVQAAIDA
+495 DDYTNFAAVQAAIDA
-510 VDRTKDITQQSE
+510 VDRTKDITKQSE

-538 KKPAPTAAPTAV
+538 KKPAPAAAPTAV

>member
-1 MRIKITLYSILLQ
+1 MILYSILLQ

-80 INSGN
+80 INSGK
-85 AADCDADAD
+85 AIDCDIDG
-94 VCGGIGNFHGYYF
+94 CGEDIGNFHGCYF
-107 KQTADIDLQGI
+107 KQTADIDLQGAA
-118 ENWEPIGYSGGDN
+118 WDPIGYSDES
-131 LYFAGNYDGGN
+131 YFYFSGHYDGGN
-142 YKICNAV
+142 HVIRNAV
-149 STGKQDSEGYST
+149 SSGITDNGYT
-161 AGIFGWVAFG
+161 LAGIFGSVYFG
-171 SVSNLHVEN
+171 SISNLHIENVE
-180 ATFSASGNQTYAFVG
+180 FSAEGNNKQAFAG
-195 GLAAVANFATITNCS
+195 GLAGIVLDSEIANCS
-210 VTDSTLISST
+210 VSGSKLSSSRIPGNSNRAGGLVGLSSVGKFTKCASVNNEIKT
-220 TSYNTSAGG
+220 TSYGGG
-229 FVGDSGNSVFS
+229 FVGELNDEY
-240 QCAATGNQVN
+240 AD
-250 STSYSGGF
+250 GF
-258 LGELDDDDSDGASPS
+258 S
-273 SFTDCYVASSSV
+273 SFTDCYVSNSTVTASSTNAQNSNCV
-285 TSGST
+285 
-290 DSCDVGIAGGFCGSV
+290 GGFCGQV
-305 TNENLILENCFVF
+305 TDEILSLTNCFIYNTQVSIAADSQYNF
-318 NTNIAISDEN
+318 N
-328 RATLNSV
+328 RV
-335 GIFAGRLNTN
+335 GAFVGYLQTN
-345 GSSYTAKVTIT
+345 GGSYTAKIDIT

-361 KNRLVLGS
+361 KINLVPGR
-369 SGDSVDVDHNLEKT
+369 SGISNSVYVDDERELEKT

-389 GTVTGLLGSSF
+389 GTVTRLLGASF
-400 ANGGGFPIL
+400 ANGNGFPIL

-449 GYGIARQS
+449 GYDRTHQS

-485 AIAKANALNK
+485 AITKANALNK
-495 DDYTNFTAVQAAIDA
+495 DDYTNFAAVQAAIDA

-522 VDAMAAAIQS
+522 VDTMAADIQR

-538 KKPAPTAAPTAV
+538 KKP
-550 PTAAPTQAPQ
+550 
-560 ESTAPA
+560 
-566 ATQAPTPAPTTAPTA
+566 APTA

>member
-1 MRIKITLYSILLQ
+1 MTLYSILLQ
-14 ERTRTH
+14 ERTRPH

-32 AGALLHRTA
+32 AGALLHRAA
-41 HLGFRRHPPPNEF
+41 HLGFRRHPPNEF

-69 TAADLKALADY
+69 TAADLKALAD
-80 INSGN
+80 ILNSGN
-85 AADCDADAD
+85 ASTYDAHGDDCGA
-94 VCGGIGNFHGYYF
+94 GNFHGYYF

-118 ENWEPIGYSGGDN
+118 ENWEPIGYNGST
-131 LYFAGNYDGGN
+131 YFAGNYDGNG
-142 YKICNAV
+142 YIIRNAK
-149 STGKQDSEGYST
+149 STGKVDVDGYAT

-171 SVSNLHVEN
+171 SVSNLHIEN
-180 ATFSASGNQTYAFVG
+180 VTFSAAGDGNYAYAG
-195 GLAAVANFATITNCS
+195 GLAGTVYASEITNCS
-210 VTDSTLISST
+210 VSNSKISST
-220 TSYNTSAGG
+220 ATYNSNNCAGG
-229 FVGDSGNSVFS
+229 LAGYFVGSTFSKCAANNNSV
-240 QCAATGNQVN
+240 T

-258 LGELDDDDSDGASPS
+258 VGEQDDDYEGVDASK
-273 SFTDCYVASSSV
+273 FVDCYVA
-285 TSGST
+285 GST
-290 DSCDVGIAGGFCGSV
+290 VNVSSPNSNGFSMAGGFCGEV
-305 TNENLILENCFVF
+305 TGDVLDLTNCFVYDTAVSVTAD
-318 NTNIAISDEN
+318 NMT
-328 RATLNSV
+328 TLNSI
-335 GIFAGRLNTN
+335 GIFAGNLYKNSPYSAKITTN
-345 GSSYTAKVTIT
+345 

-361 KNRLVLGS
+361 KVTLTPGS
-369 SGDSVDVDHNLEKT
+369 NNEPVKDTSTEKT
-383 AEEFAD
+383 AEEFAN
-389 GTVTGLLGSSF
+389 GTVANLLGEAF
-400 ANGGGFPIL
+400 TNGSGFPIL

-457 EVDAMAQAIRD
+457 EVNAMAQAIRD
-468 AVKNLVLKGADY
+468 ALAHLTRKGANYAD
-480 TAVDA
+480 VDA
-485 AIAKANALNK
+485 AITKANALNK
-495 DDYTNFTAVQAAIDA
+495 DDYTNFAAVQAAIDA

>member
-1 MRIKITLYSILLQ
+1 MTLYSILLQ
-14 ERTRTH
+14 ERTRPH

-69 TAADLKALADY
+69 TAADLKALADF
-80 INSGN
+80 INDDTHPAN
-85 AADCDADAD
+85 AYDADG
-94 VCGGIGNFHGYYF
+94 CGLGNFHGYYF
-107 KQTADIDLQGI
+107 KQTADIDLQGAAW
-118 ENWEPIGYSGGDN
+118 NPIGYSDESHF
-131 LYFAGNYDGGN
+131 YFSGHYDGGN
-142 YKICNAV
+142 HVIRNAV
-149 STGKQDSEGYST
+149 SSGITDNGYAL
-161 AGIFGWVAFG
+161 AGIFGSVYFG
-171 SVSNLHVEN
+171 SISNLHIENVE
-180 ATFSASGNQTYAFVG
+180 FSAEGNNAQAFAG
-195 GLAAVANFATITNCS
+195 GLAGIVLGSEIANCS
-210 VTDSTLISST
+210 VSGSKLSSSRIPGNSNRAGGLVGLSSVGKFTKCASVNNEIKT
-220 TSYNTSAGG
+220 TSYGGG
-229 FVGDSGNSVFS
+229 FVG
-240 QCAATGNQVN
+240 
-250 STSYSGGF
+250 
-258 LGELDDDDSDGASPS
+258 ELNDEYADGSS
-273 SFTDCYVASSSV
+273 SFVDCYVANSTVTASS
-285 TSGST
+285 TNAQ
-290 DSCDVGIAGGFCGSV
+290 DSNCVGGFCGQV
-305 TNENLILENCFVF
+305 TDEILSLTNCFIYNTQVSIAADSQYNF
-318 NTNIAISDEN
+318 N
-328 RATLNSV
+328 RV
-335 GIFAGRLNTN
+335 GAFVGCLQTN
-345 GSSYTAKVTIT
+345 GGSYTAKIFTT
-356 NCYYG
+356 NCYQGNVTVTPGRY
-361 KNRLVLGS
+361 NTLTEDTS
-369 SGDSVDVDHNLEKT
+369 TEKT

-389 GTVTGLLGSSF
+389 GTVTRLLGASF
-400 ANGGGFPIL
+400 ANGGGFPVL

-444 ANVVR
+444 ANVAR

-485 AIAKANALNK
+485 AITKANALNP
-495 DDYTNFTAVQAAIDA
+495 DDYTNFAAVQAAIDA

-522 VDAMAAAIQS
+522 VDTMAATIQS

-538 KKPAPTAAPTAV
+538 KKPAPTAAPAAV

>member
-1 MRIKITLYSILLQ
+1 M
-14 ERTRTH
+14 
-20 ETQQQVPKSAAG
+20 
-32 AGALLHRTA
+32 
-41 HLGFRRHPPPNEF
+41 
-54 LSGGSGTQDDPWLIS
+54 SGGSGTQDDPWLIS
-69 TAADLKALADY
+69 TAADLKALADF
-80 INSGN
+80 INDDTHPAN
-85 AADCDADAD
+85 AYDADG
-94 VCGGIGNFHGYYF
+94 CGLGNFHGYYF
-107 KQTADIDLQGI
+107 KQTADIDLQGAAW
-118 ENWEPIGYSGGDN
+118 NPIGYSDNAGACFSGHYDGDN
-131 LYFAGNYDGGN
+131 HV
-142 YKICNAV
+142 ICNAI
-149 STGKQDSEGYST
+149 SSSLTDNGYT
-161 AGIFGWVAFG
+161 FAGIFGFVWNG
-171 SVSNLHVEN
+171 SVSNLHIEDV
-180 ATFSASGNQTYAFVG
+180 TFSAAGNGNYAFAG
-195 GLAAVANFATITNCS
+195 GLVGAVYASEITNCS
-210 VTDSTLISST
+210 VSNSKISSN
-220 TSYNTSAGG
+220 TSYNNNNCAGG
-229 FVGDSGNSVFS
+229 LVGYSIGSTFS
-240 QCAATGNQVN
+240 KCASNNNIVT

-258 LGELDDDDSDGASPS
+258 VGEQDDDYEGVDASK
-273 SFTDCYVASSSV
+273 FVDCYVA
-285 TSGST
+285 GST
-290 DSCDVGIAGGFCGSV
+290 VNVSSPNSNGFSMAGGFCGEV
-305 TNENLILENCFVF
+305 TGDVLDLTNCFVYDTAVSVTAD
-318 NTNIAISDEN
+318 NMT
-328 RATLNSV
+328 TLNSI
-335 GIFAGRLNTN
+335 GIFAGNLYKNSPYSAKITTN
-345 GSSYTAKVTIT
+345 

-361 KNRLVLGS
+361 KVTLTPGS
-369 SGDSVDVDHNLEKT
+369 NNEPVKDTSTEKT
-383 AEEFAD
+383 AEEFAN
-389 GTVTGLLGSSF
+389 GTVANLLGEAF
-400 ANGGGFPIL
+400 TNGGGFPIL

-468 AVKNLVLKGADY
+468 ALAHLTRKGADY

-485 AIAKANALNK
+485 AITKANALNK

-522 VDAMAAAIQS
+522 VDAMAADIQR

-550 PTAAPTQAPQ
+550 PTAAPTQVPQ

>member
-1 MRIKITLYSILLQ
+1 MTLYSILLQ
-14 ERTRTH
+14 ERTRPH

-32 AGALLHRTA
+32 AGALLHRAA

-80 INSGN
+80 INSGK
-85 AADCDADAD
+85 AIDCDIDG
-94 VCGGIGNFHGYYF
+94 CGEDIGNFHGYYF
-107 KQTADIDLQGI
+107 KQTADIDLQGAA
-118 ENWEPIGYSGGDN
+118 WDPIGYSDESHF
-131 LYFAGNYDGGN
+131 YFSGHYDGGN
-142 YKICNAV
+142 HVIRNAV
-149 STGKQDSEGYST
+149 SSGITDNGYT
-161 AGIFGWVAFG
+161 LAGIFGSVYFG
-171 SVSNLHVEN
+171 SISNLHIENVE
-180 ATFSASGNQTYAFVG
+180 FSAEGNNKQAFAG
-195 GLAAVANFATITNCS
+195 GLAGIVLDSEIANCS
-210 VTDSTLISST
+210 VSGSKLSSSRAPSKFT
-220 TSYNTSAGG
+220 KCASVNNQIQSSEYCGG
-229 FVGDSGNSVFS
+229 FI
-240 QCAATGNQVN
+240 
-250 STSYSGGF
+250 
-258 LGELDDDDSDGASPS
+258 GELDDSYANGSS
-273 SFTDCYVASSSV
+273 SFTDCYVANSTVTASSSNV
-285 TSGST
+285 QNSN
-290 DSCDVGIAGGFCGSV
+290 CVGGFCGQV
-305 TNENLILENCFVF
+305 TEEILSLTNCFIYNTQVSIAADSQYNF
-318 NTNIAISDEN
+318 N
-328 RATLNSV
+328 RV
-335 GIFAGRLNTN
+335 GAFVGCLQTN
-345 GSSYTAKVTIT
+345 GSDYTAKIFTT
-356 NCYYG
+356 NCYQGNVTVTPGRYNTLT
-361 KNRLVLGS
+361 KDTS
-369 SGDSVDVDHNLEKT
+369 TEKT

-389 GTVTGLLGSSF
+389 GTVTRLLGASF

-449 GYGIARQS
+449 GYDRTHQS

-485 AIAKANALNK
+485 AITKANALNK
-495 DDYTNFTAVQAAIDA
+495 DDYTNFAAVQAAIDA

-522 VDAMAAAIQS
+522 VDAMAADIQH

-550 PTAAPTQAPQ
+550 PTAAPTAAPTQAPQ

-593 AIPATGD
+593 VIPATGD

>member
-1 MRIKITLYSILLQ
+1 MKHNSKFLSLLLALVLCF
-14 ERTRTH
+14 TAL
-20 ETQQQVPKSAAG
+20 PISAFAV
-32 AGALLHRTA
+32 T
-41 HLGFRRHPPPNEF
+41 PPNEF
-54 LSGGSGTQDDPWLIS
+54 LSGGNGTQDDPWLIS
-69 TAADLKALADY
+69 TAADLKALAD
-80 INSGN
+80 ILNSGN
-85 AADCDADAD
+85 ASTYDAHGDDCGA
-94 VCGGIGNFHGYYF
+94 GNFHGYYF

-118 ENWEPIGYSGGDN
+118 ENWEPIGYNGST
-131 LYFAGNYDGGN
+131 YFAGNYDGNG
-142 YKICNAV
+142 YIIRNAK
-149 STGKQDSEGYST
+149 STGKVDVDGYAT

-171 SVSNLHVEN
+171 SVSNLHIEN
-180 ATFSASGNQTYAFVG
+180 VTFSAAGDGNYAYAG
-195 GLAAVANFATITNCS
+195 GLAGTVYASEITNCS
-210 VTDSTLISST
+210 VSNSKISST
-220 TSYNTSAGG
+220 ATYNSNNCAGG
-229 FVGDSGNSVFS
+229 LAGYFVGSTISKCAANNNSV
-240 QCAATGNQVN
+240 T

-258 LGELDDDDSDGASPS
+258 VGEQDDDYEGVDASK
-273 SFTDCYVASSSV
+273 FVDCYVA
-285 TSGST
+285 GST
-290 DSCDVGIAGGFCGSV
+290 VNVSSPNSNGFSMAGGFCGEV
-305 TNENLILENCFVF
+305 TGDVLDLTNCFVYDTAVSVTAD
-318 NTNIAISDEN
+318 NMT
-328 RATLNSV
+328 TLNSI
-335 GIFAGRLNTN
+335 GIFAGNLYKNSPYSAKITTN
-345 GSSYTAKVTIT
+345 

-361 KNRLVLGS
+361 KVTLTPGS
-369 SGDSVDVDHNLEKT
+369 NNEPVKDTSTEKT

-389 GTVTGLLGSSF
+389 GTVTRLLGASF
-400 ANGGGFPIL
+400 ANGNGFPIL

-449 GYGIARQS
+449 GYGIAHQS

-485 AIAKANALNK
+485 AITKANALNP
-495 DDYTNFTAVQAAIDA
+495 DDYTNFAAVQAAIDA

-522 VDAMAAAIQS
+522 VDTMAAAIQS

-566 ATQAPTPAPTTAPTA
+566 ATQASTPAPTTAPTA

-593 AIPATGD
+593 TIPATGD

>member
-1 MRIKITLYSILLQ
+1 M
-14 ERTRTH
+14 
-20 ETQQQVPKSAAG
+20 
-32 AGALLHRTA
+32 
-41 HLGFRRHPPPNEF
+41 
-54 LSGGSGTQDDPWLIS
+54 SGGSGTQDDPWLIS

-107 KQTADIDLQGI
+107 KQTADIDLQGV
-118 ENWEPIGYSGGDN
+118 EWDPIGYDGEENS
-131 LYFAGNYDGGN
+131 YFAGNYDGSN
-142 YKICNAV
+142 YVIRNAAFD
-149 STGKQDSEGYST
+149 GKDNDSRNCV
-161 AGIFGWVAFG
+161 GIFGWVYQG
-171 SVSNLHVEN
+171 SVSNLHIEN
-180 ATFSASGNQTYAFVG
+180 VAFSSSGFESQYVG
-195 GLAAVANFATITNCS
+195 GLAGVVFDSSITNCS
-210 VTDSTLISST
+210 VKNSTLNSARTIRNTTRAGALIASVAGGTIKECSAENNQVIS
-220 TSYNTSAGG
+220 TSYAGG
-229 FVGDSGNSVFS
+229 LIAEQDDDNSDGPTTFTNCYV
-240 QCAATGNQVN
+240 VN
-250 STSYSGGF
+250 STVTASAEES
-258 LGELDDDDSDGASPS
+258 DDVV
-273 SFTDCYVASSSV
+273 F
-285 TSGST
+285 
-290 DSCDVGIAGGFCGSV
+290 GGFCGFV
-305 TNENLILENCFVF
+305 NGDDLNLTNCFVYD
-318 NTNIAISDEN
+318 TAISIAD
-328 RATLNSV
+328 NSQNSHDHF
-335 GIFAGRLNTN
+335 GIFAGDLYRNLPN
-345 GSSYTAKVTIT
+345 YTATIT
-356 NCYYG
+356 TNNCYYG
-361 KNRLVLGS
+361 KVTLPLGS
-369 SGDSVDVDHNLEKT
+369 NIEPVKDTSTEKT

-485 AIAKANALNK
+485 AITKANALNK
-495 DDYTNFTAVQAAIDA
+495 DDYTNFAAVQAAIDA
-510 VDRTKDITQQSE
+510 VDRTKDITKQSE